1 MATQK
6 TKTDKQLDFE
16 KHSDEVRLDSD
27 RRARDMVDYEQ
38 MLMRYVEDYV
48 TGKANIFNEQ

>member
-48 TGKANIFNEQ
+48 TGKANIFNE

>member
-6 TKTDKQLDFE
+6 TRSEKQLEFE
-16 KHSDEVRLDSD
+16 KHSDEVYFDSD
-27 RRARDMVDYEQ
+27 RRAKDMVDYEQ

-48 TGKANIFNEQ
+48 TGKANIFNE